1 VTQIAVLEDFS
12 LFLVLSDKS
21 LIAYHLDVVIPPP
34 GSSPDATVK
43 QRPPQKLSGGKDVG
57 FFATG
62 RMKERSL
69 VFYKKREG
77 LSSTFKVLEPVFQK
91 APEKKSRFSR
101 KGTTGFFQEFDE
113 FYIPTDCY
121 GINLFHS
128 SLSIQTSKGFEVM
141 TLDKK
146 VPWSVPELKASH
158 VTLIASRLQGQKP
171 LGMFRLSDIEFL
183 LCYEGNLPPPPSH
196 RILKLTKQN
205 APSTSTN
212 MATFL
217 AA

>member
-1 VTQIAVLEDFS
+1 M
-12 LFLVLSDKS
+12 FLVLSDKS
-21 LIAYHLDVVIPPP
+21 LIAYHLDVVVPPAGGIPE
-34 GSSPDATVK
+34 SAIK

-62 RMKERSL
+62 HMKERNL

-91 APEKKSRFSR
+91 VPQKKSRFSR
-101 KGTTGFFQEFDE
+101 KGTTEFFHDFDD

-128 SLSIQTSKGFEVM
+128 SLAIQTSKGFEVM

-146 VPWSVPELKASH
+146 LAWSVPELKASH
-158 VTLIASRLQGQKP
+158 VSLIASRLQGQKP
-171 LGMFRLSDIEFL
+171 LGMFRLSEIEFL
-183 LCYEGNLPPPPSH
+183 LCYEGNFL
-196 RILKLTKQN
+196 ILSL
-205 APSTSTN
+205 
-212 MATFL
+212 
-217 AA
+217 